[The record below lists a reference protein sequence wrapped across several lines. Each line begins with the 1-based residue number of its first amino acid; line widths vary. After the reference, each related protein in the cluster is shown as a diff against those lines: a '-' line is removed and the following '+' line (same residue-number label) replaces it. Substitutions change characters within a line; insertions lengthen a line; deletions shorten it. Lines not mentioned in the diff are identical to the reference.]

1 MKPLINE
8 QKFNRLLSRASIL
21 PLVLMLALSLLLTWQ
36 IWALLQVSERV
47 QKSDNIITQGY
58 VTEKLMIDS
67 ETGKRGFF
75 LTADPA
81 YLEPYNDAN
90 RKIEPLLVA
99 LNDMVSD
106 NPAQVT
112 RIAAIK
118 PLWKEWNQN
127 AQTQIND
134 KMRGDT
140 PTRGAMAGK
149 NLMDAMREQWDE
161 FEQAEQKLREA
172 RDKNAND
179 TAKRSIATAL
189 LAALV
194 GGGLL
199 AFSSRRQLKELAD
212 EYGAVTATVR
222 EQSGQIKRRE
232 AWLQSILRSLAEGVL
247 VTNKQGE
254 VTLLNKEAAHLTGWN
269 PDDAMGRPVSDVL
282 HLISGTGGMSDQI
295 VENILQNGAA
305 IAEAQ
310 NALIE
315 AGAEDALPEEDP
327 LNPKNRDGGHDAI
340 LARRDGRGTPV
351 QVFASVVE
359 NENGE
364 PVGAVAA
371 FRDISERKSVEV
383 ALVQAKD
390 AAETANRT
398 KSQFL
403 ANMSHELR
411 TPLNAIIGYSEML
424 QEEAEEDGL
433 DTFTPDLKKINGAGK
448 HLLALIND
456 ILDLSKI
463 EAGKMDL
470 YLEDF
475 EVAPM
480 IKDVSATVQTL
491 VNRKNNTLIVDCP
504 ADMGVM
510 HGDLTKVR
518 QALFNLLSNA
528 AKFTENGTITLQVR
542 REPPPD
548 AVTSEL
554 LRLSV
559 TDTGIGMNA
568 EQMGRLF
575 EAFTQAD
582 ASTTRKFGGT
592 GLGLAI
598 TRRFARL
605 MGGDVTVESTPG
617 QGSTFS
623 MTVPA
628 VVVPAVPTETEA
640 DEPAVT
646 QTALSTANAP
656 ISGQTGDTVL
666 VIDDDPAARELMRRF
681 LTKEGFHAETA
692 STGEEGVALAKALNP
707 VAITCD
713 VMMPG
718 MDGWAVLQAI
728 KNDPMLADV
737 PVIMLTMVDDKNL
750 GYALGAAD
758 YLTKPLDRDRL
769 SAILKRHQCTGGVCR
784 VLVVEDDDPTR
795 EMMRAILTREGWNVD
810 EAANGRDGLERVRA
824 SRPDLILLDLM
835 MPEMDGFTFAETLR
849 QDPNFRAVPIVV
861 LTAKDLTNEDRMRL
875 NGYVEKII
883 QKGAWGRENLME
895 DIRQLV
901 ATSRNRE
908 PAAVSQASK
917 E

>member
-36 IWALLQVSERV
+36 IWSLLQVSERV
-47 QKSDNIITQGY
+47 QKSDNLITQGY
-58 VTEKLMIDS
+58 IAEKLMIDS
-67 ETGKRGFF
+67 ETGKRGYF
-75 LTADPA
+75 LSNDPA

-90 RKIEPLLVA
+90 RKIEPLLESLADLVTDNRAQAARIDA
-99 LNDMVSD
+99 L
-106 NPAQVT
+106 
-112 RIAAIK
+112 K
-118 PLWKEWNQN
+118 PLWREWNQN
-127 AQTQIND
+127 AQSQIDAKMRGELQTLDKVRGKELMD
-134 KMRGDT
+134 KMRGY
-140 PTRGAMAGK
+140 
-149 NLMDAMREQWDE
+149 WDE
-161 FEQAEQKLREA
+161 FEQAEQTIRET
-172 RDKNAND
+172 RDKRAND
-179 TAKRSIATAL
+179 TAKRSIAVAL
-189 LAALV
+189 LASLG

-199 AFSSRRQLKELAD
+199 AFLSRRQLKELAD
-212 EYGAVTATVR
+212 DYGAASETVR
-222 EQSGQIKRRE
+222 QQSGQIKRRE
-232 AWLQSILRSLAEGVL
+232 AWLNSILRSLAEGVL
-247 VTNKQGE
+247 VTDRQGN

-269 PDDAMGRPVSDVL
+269 PDEAMGRPVSDVL
-282 HLISGTGGMSDQI
+282 HLISGTGGMADQI
-295 VENILQNGAA
+295 VENILENGAA

-315 AGAEDALPEEDP
+315 AGAEDALPDNDP
-327 LNPKNRDGGHDAI
+327 LNPKNRDGGHDAV

-359 NENGE
+359 NEMGE

-371 FRDISERKSVEV
+371 FRDISERKAVEV

-475 EVAPM
+475 EVGPM
-480 IKDVSATVQTL
+480 LRDVSATVQTL
-491 VNRKNNTLIVDCP
+491 VTRKNNTLVVDCP
-504 ADMGVM
+504 DDMGIM
-510 HGDLTKVR
+510 HSDLTKVR

-528 AKFTENGTITLQVR
+528 AKFTQDGTITLQVR

-548 AVTSEL
+548 AVTSQM
-554 LRLSV
+554 LRFSV
-559 TDTGIGMNA
+559 TDTGIGMTP
-568 EQMGRLF
+568 EQQGRLF
-575 EAFTQAD
+575 EAFSQAD

-605 MGGDVTVESTPG
+605 MGGDVTVQSASGE
-617 QGSTFS
+617 GSTFS
-623 MTVPA
+623 MTVP
-628 VVVPAVPTETEA
+628 VIVVPAVPAETEA
-640 DEPAVT
+640 EA
-646 QTALSTANAP
+646 AP
-656 ISGQTGDTVL
+656 TSIENPSAPVSGETGDTVL

-681 LTKEGFHAETA
+681 LVKEGFHAETA
-692 STGEEGVALAKALNP
+692 ATGEEGLALAKVVNP

-718 MDGWAVLQAI
+718 MDGWAVLQSL
-728 KNDPMLADV
+728 KNDPILADV

-758 YLTKPLDRDRL
+758 YLTKPLNRDRL
-769 SAILKRHQCTGGVCR
+769 SAILKRHQCSGGVCR
-784 VLVVEDDDPTR
+784 VLIVEDDDPTR
-795 EMMRAILTREGWNVD
+795 EMMRAILSREGWNVD
-810 EAANGRDGLERVRA
+810 EAVNGRDGLERVRA

-849 QDPNFRAVPIVV
+849 QDPDFKTVPIVV

-875 NGYVEKII
+875 NGYVEKIL

-895 DIRQLV
+895 DIRHLV
-901 ATSRNRE
+901 ATSRHKPVTGPQKGDN
-908 PAAVSQASK
+908 
-917 E
+917 